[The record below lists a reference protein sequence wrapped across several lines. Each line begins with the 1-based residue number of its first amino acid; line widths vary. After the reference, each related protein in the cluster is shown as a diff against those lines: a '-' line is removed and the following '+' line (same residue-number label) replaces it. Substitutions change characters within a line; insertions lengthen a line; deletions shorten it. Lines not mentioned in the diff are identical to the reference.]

1 MLLLWFALPCLAF
14 FIGALPLGMLLLR
27 VAGLSDVRESGSG
40 NPGATN
46 VARHHGLKWGAAVWL
61 LDTLKGVL
69 VVSLASLWM
78 PTLLPVM
85 AVAVVAGHIF
95 SPFLRFAGGK
105 GMATTLGVYL
115 SALPLVGVLGLIAWL
130 VGFRLFRRSSV
141 GAFMALGVMA
151 LASGWRFATGAL
163 LLQISSIHS
172 LRADT
177 NMAWAFVGTI
187 PLLVLAAHKD
197 NIKRLATG
205 QEAPLTAADKG
216 DKSGK
221 RGVGR

>member
-1 MLLLWFALPCLAF
+1 MY
-14 FIGALPLGMLLLR
+14 
-27 VAGLSDVRESGSG
+27 S
-40 NPGATN
+40 
-46 VARHHGLKWGAAVWL
+46 
-61 LDTLKGVL
+61 
-69 VVSLASLWM
+69 
-78 PTLLPVM
+78 
-85 AVAVVAGHIF
+85 
-95 SPFLRFAGGK
+95 RFN
-105 GMATTLGVYL
+105 LGVYL

>member
-1 MLLLWFALPCLAF
+1 
-14 FIGALPLGMLLLR
+14 
-27 VAGLSDVRESGSG
+27 
-40 NPGATN
+40 
-46 VARHHGLKWGAAVWL
+46 
-61 LDTLKGVL
+61 
-69 VVSLASLWM
+69 
-78 PTLLPVM
+78 M

-115 SALPLVGVLGLIAWL
+115 SALPLVGVLGLMAWL
-130 VGFRLFRRSSV
+130 VGFGLFRRSSV
-141 GAFMALGVMA
+141 GAFVALGVMA
-151 LASGWRFATGAL
+151 LASGWRLATEN
-163 LLQISSIHS
+163 SSPPSASMQS
-172 LRADT
+172 LWADT

-216 DKSGK
+216 EKSGK
-221 RGVGR
+221 RGTGK